1 LDDAR
6 SIAGVPFVLTS
17 AFRAGD
23 PRSHGRGLAVDIRC
37 SDSETRWRILKGV
50 ILAGFLRI
58 GIYDRHIHVDIDESL
73 PQRVAWWGR
82 SQ

>member
-1 LDDAR
+1 MERTLAKWFTDEEIEGLDPDLVDALDDAR

-37 SDSETRWRILKGV
+37 SQLGPRYR
-50 ILAGFLRI
+50 
-58 GIYDRHIHVDIDESL
+58 RHRGLH
-73 PQRVAWWGR
+73 P
-82 SQ
+82 